1 MYVVLWGG
9 GWVEGGSRGENMSKK
24 NPKTYNHGRVLKKQ
38 TYSINSR
45 LSEIK
50 FSFLVAIL
58 VSQW

>member
-38 TYSINSR
+38 TYGINNR
-45 LSEIK
+45 LLEIT

-58 VSQW
+58 VSQ